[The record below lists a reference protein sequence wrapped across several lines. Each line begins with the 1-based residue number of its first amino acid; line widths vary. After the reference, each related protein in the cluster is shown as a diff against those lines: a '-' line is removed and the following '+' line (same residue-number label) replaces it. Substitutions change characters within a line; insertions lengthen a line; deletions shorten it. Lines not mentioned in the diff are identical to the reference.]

1 MLLTRSPYGRTPAAP
16 ASDTIKHVTDQQP
29 PPPRSVPG
37 RGVRLLTVH
46 RVPIYFSPI
55 TLLFIFFFAASFAT
69 VAQDRVTGV
78 ANARSYTL
86 GLAASLILMV
96 CIVLHELGHAL
107 VAQSLRFEV
116 DAISVNGFMGLTQF
130 SPEPQTPGRSF
141 LVSVSGPLVNLV
153 IGGAAA
159 LWYPAVNPN
168 STGGFFVFSLAFINL
183 ALGIFNLLP
192 GLPLDGGSAFASGIW
207 KVTGDRNVATRAA
220 GYAGYVVAAVM
231 VVYGIREQRSNGA
244 GLYLLFIGFIMALG
258 ATQAIRRSRV
268 VEKLPSLS
276 AGSVARPA
284 VTVEA
289 NLPLSEALRRA
300 QAAGVT
306 AVIVADSSGRPWAV
320 MNGAAVDS
328 VPEDRRP
335 WTTINQV
342 SRPIEEGMKIPADLS
357 GQELMQRLSQVPAS
371 EYVVYGPDEQP
382 TGVLVMVDVV
392 ARIDPAA
399 AHRFVPRR

>member
-1 MLLTRSPYGRTPAAP
+1 M
-16 ASDTIKHVTDQQP
+16 TDQQP

-55 TLLFIFFFAASFAT
+55 TLLFIFFFAASFST
-69 VAQDRVTGV
+69 LAQERVTGI

-86 GLAASLILMV
+86 GLADAVILMI

-107 VAQSLRFEV
+107 VAQSFKFDV

-141 LVSVSGPLVNLV
+141 LVSVSGPFVNLV
-153 IGGAAA
+153 IGGAAWLA
-159 LWYPAVNPN
+159 YPSVDPN
-168 STGGFFVFSLAFINL
+168 TTAGYFVFSIAFMNL
-183 ALGIFNLLP
+183 ALAAFNMLP
-192 GLPLDGGSAFASGIW
+192 GVPLDGGAAFASAIW
-207 KVTGDRNVATRAA
+207 KVTGDRNVATRVA
-220 GYAGYVVAAVM
+220 GYAGYVVAGAALI
-231 VVYGIREQRSNGA
+231 YGFSRHSTGA
-244 GLYLLFIGFIMALG
+244 AIYFLLIAFVLSLG

-268 VEKLPSLS
+268 IEKLPSIS
-276 AGSVARPA
+276 ASAIARRA
-284 VTVEA
+284 VTVDA

-300 QAAGVT
+300 QAMGVT
-306 AVIVADSSGRPWAV
+306 AVIVSDSSGRPWAV
-320 MNGAAVDS
+320 MNGAAADA

-342 SRPIEEGMKIPADLS
+342 SRPIEDGMKIPADLG
-357 GQELMQRLSQVPAS
+357 GQELMERLSQVPAS
-371 EYVVYGPDEQP
+371 EYVVYGPDGQP

-392 ARIDPAA
+392 ARLDPAA
-399 AHRFVPRR
+399 ANRMAPRR

>member
-1 MLLTRSPYGRTPAAP
+1 M
-16 ASDTIKHVTDQQP
+16 
-29 PPPRSVPG
+29 PG

-55 TLLFIFFFAASFAT
+55 TLLFIFFFAASFST
-69 VAQDRVTGV
+69 VAQDRVTGI

-86 GLAASLILMV
+86 GLADSLILMV

-107 VAQSLRFEV
+107 VAQSFRFEV

-130 SPEPQTPGRSF
+130 SPEPQSPGRSF
-141 LVSVSGPLVNLV
+141 LVSVAGPLVNLV

-159 LWYPAVNPN
+159 LWYPSVNPN
-168 STGGFFVFSLAFINL
+168 STAGFFVFSVAFMNL

-192 GLPLDGGSAFASGIW
+192 GLPLDGGSVFASGVW
-207 KVTGDRNVATRAA
+207 KVTGDRNVATRVA
-220 GYAGYVVAAVM
+220 GYAGYVVAAVL
-231 VVYGIREQRSNGA
+231 VIVGFQFQRSNGS
-244 GLYLLFIGFIMALG
+244 GLYLLLVAFILALG

-268 VEKLPSLS
+268 IEKLPSLT

-284 VTVEA
+284 VTVDA

-306 AVIVADSSGRPWAV
+306 AVIVSDSSGRPWAV
-320 MNGAAVDS
+320 MNGAAVDA

-342 SRPIEEGMKIPADLS
+342 SRPIEDGMKIPADLG
-357 GQELMQRLSQVPAS
+357 GQDLMQRLSQVPAS
-371 EYVVYGPDEQP
+371 EYVVYGPDGQP